1 MRVFLLTVCVAVLAL
16 SVGAAAQCDYE
27 ALGRLTALALL
38 ALIPFLYLLRERGQR
53 NWTHYSLPVIAVA
66 FLYLSRV
73 GAATDPALGVP
84 AAVAV
89 HLLIWTAY
97 VAFMIQAL
105 RRVVRGDTD
114 REEIAALDLWLA
126 NLGIICLLLFV
137 CDEFADEGLGMAAAL
152 RGLARGIV
160 FLSLGAAFVLTVKN
174 TRTWRQM
181 RAVSTLCV
189 LALLAAAA
197 LGGARILRI
206 RGALDAAERELA
218 AGAGPAALDALERA
232 EALNGTLQRPDF
244 EKRVLDVRRDVYST
258 QGRYDLALGEMAR
271 RLLAPHRATA
281 FKPQDLERLEFLQ
294 RYLNPDPLEPLTA
307 KYAALKRVDRFFW
320 LHDDLRQ
327 DAADYERLLLLF
339 LQNGLLDRLEEAYA
353 TAGLPEIQDPGPFV
367 QSLERIEADAPERS
381 STAQFFLGVLAFR
394 AGDDDR
400 AEKALLK
407 ALEVRPERHNALAFL
422 ERIAQRRGR
431 ADHLRNLQARPRA
444 IAMQEMIGNHRVGE
458 SVNHTLRAAFEVN
471 PGVYRVELEVCG
483 RPAAGVW
490 PEVSVYLSDAPSL
503 AAPPGPIL
511 TATVKSAE
519 WTTVRFEITFDRPAR
534 HRLLIAFNNDY
545 YAAAGGKTEDRNL
558 YFGQAKIT
566 FEPKQAE

>member
-1 MRVFLLTVCVAVLAL
+1 MRVFLLAVCVAVLAL

-27 ALGRLTALALL
+27 DLGRLTALALL
-38 ALIPFLYLLRERGQR
+38 ALIPFLYLLRERGER

-66 FLYLSRV
+66 LLYLSRV
-73 GAATDPALGVP
+73 GAATDPALGLP

-89 HLLIWTAY
+89 HLLIWTVY
-97 VAFMIQAL
+97 IVFMIQAL
-105 RRVVRGDTD
+105 KRAARGDAD

-137 CDEFADEGLGMAAAL
+137 CDEFADKGLGMAEAL
-152 RGLARGIV
+152 RGLARGAV
-160 FLSLGAAFVLTVKN
+160 FLSLGAAFVLMVKN
-174 TRTWRQM
+174 TRTWRQT

-189 LALLAAAA
+189 LALLAAAG

-206 RGALDAAERELA
+206 RGALDAAERDLA

-232 EALNGTLQRPDF
+232 EALNGALQWPDF
-244 EKRVLDVRRDVYST
+244 EKRILDVRRDVYST
-258 QGRYDLALGEMAR
+258 QGRYDLALGEMGR
-271 RLLAPHRATA
+271 RLLAPRRASA

-294 RYLNPDPLEPLTA
+294 RYLSPDPLEPLTA
-307 KYAALKRVDRFFW
+307 RYAALNRVDHFVW

-327 DAADYERLLLLF
+327 DAAEYERLLLLF

-353 TAGLPEIQDPGPFV
+353 AAGLPEIQDPGPFV

-407 ALEVRPERHNALAFL
+407 ALEARPGCHNALTYL

-431 ADHLRNLQARPRA
+431 ADHLRDLQARPRA
-444 IAMQEMIGNHRVGE
+444 IAMQEMIGNHRMGE

-490 PEVSVYLSDAPSL
+490 PEVSVYLSDAPAL
-503 AAPPGPIL
+503 AASPAPVL
-511 TATVKSAE
+511 TTTVKSAD
-519 WTTVRFEITFDRPAR
+519 WAAVRFEAAFDRPAR
-534 HRLLIAFNNDY
+534 RCLLLTFNNDY
-545 YAAAGGKTEDRNL
+545 YAASGGKTEDRNL
-558 YFGQAKIT
+558 YFRRVGIT